1 MEIKELNY
9 SIEGLTPLLM
19 HNPRSMM
26 LGQSKNGGPK
36 KQVAIPSIEEEA
48 EAGAY
53 RTADGVLAV
62 PAIGVRNCT
71 IVAAGAFKHKTRSWR
86 SFVSH
91 IQIEPGDLLIL
102 SDGNG
107 DLLTEYE
114 IDVRRTVNRT
124 TKGAVPR
131 ARPLIKKWKTSFS
144 FIVDTSML
152 PTDDPHGLVKTF
164 LLEGGSRL
172 GIGDYR
178 PERGGWFGRFT
189 VLD

>member
-1 MEIKELNY
+1 MEIKELSY
-9 SIEGLTPLLM
+9 TIEGLTPLLM

-26 LGQSKNGGPK
+26 LGQQSNGGPK
-36 KQVAIPSIEEEA
+36 KQVAIPSAEEEA

-53 RTADGVLAV
+53 RTSEGFLAV

-71 IVAAGAFKHKTRSWR
+71 IVAAGAFKYKTRSWR

-91 IQIEPGDLLIL
+91 IQIEPGDLLVLRNGGDEFI
-102 SDGNG
+102 SD
-107 DLLTEYE
+107 YE
-114 IDVRRTVNRT
+114 IDIRRTVNRT

-131 ARPLIKKWKTSFS
+131 ARPLVKKWKTSFS

-152 PTDDPHGLVKTF
+152 PTDDPHALIKTF

-172 GIGDYR
+172 GICDYR

-189 VLD
+189 VVD